1 MKSALCL
8 MMAVLSGFLSAAD
21 VRSSNTFVMAD
32 VSSTKTNTI
41 VAVPWTGVDG
51 DIRIDHLVR
60 PNGLTTG
67 DMLIA
72 VTNDVND
79 VNDVRYAGWILQGD
93 AGGARAWVPMST
105 AQRPDATS
113 RVVWTDH
120 DGSGT
125 VARGT
130 GLWLIRQ
137 NTSSAFTLYGLATD
151 SAATVTIRGG
161 SSAQPTYTMV
171 ASPDVTQAVDVNA
184 LPWPKESV
192 GKSDRIVVP
201 TSTAAS
207 QNYLWDNAKQMWYYG
222 RTSVKDGMIETT
234 YVYDLP
240 IPAGTGFWYV
250 RRTAGDFTLTFAAP
264 SGGAQ

>member
-8 MMAVLSGFLSAAD
+8 MMAVLGGFLSAAD

-51 DIRIDHLVR
+51 DIRIDHLVW
-60 PNGLTTG
+60 PNGLTKG

-72 VTNDVND
+72 VTNGTG
-79 VNDVRYAGWILQGD
+79 YAGWTLVGPED
-93 AGGARAWVPMST
+93 GARSWEPMST

-120 DGSGT
+120 DGSGA

-234 YVYDLP
+234 YVYDNLP